1 MLAYLYIGNTHSV
14 KLTGLHDPNVSPIVY
29 LNATATITATIYDTA
44 GTAVTDGTC
53 TLNYVEDSDGNFL
66 GHLSYAAD
74 VSINKSYKIRIS
86 VNDGAGKRA
95 RWDVRAN
102 TIYRDGD

>member
-1 MLAYLYIGNTHSV
+1 MAKEKIMELQQLMLV
-14 KLTGLHDPNVSPIVY
+14 M
-29 LNATATITATIYDTA
+29 DTA
-44 GTAVTDGTC
+44 KNLEGLRRDMRSNAEEYLSLTAKKAPVAEIK
-53 TLNYVEDSDGNFL
+53 TLSYTAASEGDFI

-86 VNDGAGKRA
+86 VNDGSGKRA